1 MLILPLGLD
10 VAEASPTTKGVTPTA
25 KKPTG
30 YIRVIA
36 LEAESAPPA
45 LGVKPNVTGTPAL
58 PTTRSLL
65 EILNATLETASP
77 IYPEGAPSD
86 GICTSRL
93 VVTKTELPAVGS
105 SPIVSPMSVTLTAT
119 LPATLPD
126 VNVITTLESP
136 QGDDAA
142 ETPPLKETLAGV
154 TPEAKNLKGYMRVIV
169 LEAESAPPALGV
181 KPNVTG
187 TPTLLTTRSL
197 LAIPKAT
204 FETAPT
210 MYPDGVLRD
219 INGS

>member
-1 MLILPLGLD
+1 
-10 VAEASPTTKGVTPTA
+10 
-25 KKPTG
+25 
-30 YIRVIA
+30 VIA

-142 ETPPLKETLAGV
+142 VTPPLTETLARV
-154 TPEAKNLKGYMRVIV
+154 TPEAKNLKGYIRVIV

-204 FETAPT
+204 FETKSP
-210 MYPDGVLRD
+210 MYPEKTTSETELSWLVDT
-219 INGS
+219 